1 MRHFFA
7 LTIGLFAGSA
17 LAQNYGTP
25 AGQNA
30 GDNATA
36 AEQLSPPQR
45 PGRRGGVFVL
55 GSTNPYSL
63 GLSTNVG
70 ATGSNVR
77 TNSGAGAS
85 SNQASIVIT
94 NNGVVSTNVVT
105 NAPPAGILY
114 PPPILP
120 GPVPPGA
127 PTPGTRA
134 NPATGVNPAAGTRAG
149 ETIVLPPAGAVA
161 PPPPVAPPQGSAVPQ
176 GETALPPGGIA
187 TPPQGT
193 PTPPLLSRRLAGET
207 MEFVVPV

>member
-7 LTIGLFAGSA
+7 LMIGLFAGSA

-30 GDNATA
+30 GDNGTA
-36 AEQLSPPQR
+36 AEQLSPPPR
-45 PGRRGGVFVL
+45 AGRRVGLFFL

-63 GLSTNVG
+63 GLSTKVG

-77 TNSGAGAS
+77 TNIGAGSS
-85 SNQASIVIT
+85 SNQASIVVT
-94 NNGVVSTNVVT
+94 NNGVISTNVAT
-105 NAPPAGILY
+105 NAPPAGIVY

-127 PTPGTRA
+127 PTPGTRV

-161 PPPPVAPPQGSAVPQ
+161 PPPPVAPPPGSAVPQ

-193 PTPPLLSRRLAGET
+193 PTPPPPVSPARR
-207 MEFVVPV
+207 